1 MNEVHATYLI
11 PKERLAGMTKLFN
24 KLARKIAKGKTHA
37 DFEPTLE
44 VVRDQIMIRGEH
56 GTYHIIKG
64 NHRYPPNSV
73 FAEYVWVTIKY
84 QQPVLNGWSLVAVYD
99 WETNADG
106 ERTCYVS
113 PVPGQMVLPEYRNVE
128 DGECNHCNTNRRRNK
143 SMLITKNFL
152 EYKVVGS
159 TCIKDFLGHMSP
171 NSLIDVFSF
180 EQELRGYWMDD
191 YTGAGVVDM
200 VPVTYLFELAAMF
213 TRMYGYRNTSMMGA
227 TVDHVINYLS
237 PTTMDEVNFRNN
249 NAPNAADITTAQQTI
264 KWISEQSTASDYID
278 TLTKCVNA
286 GAVTHKRFGVVCS
299 APSVFLKTLVDNSKP
314 TSNEWIGTVKE
325 RMRDLA
331 GTVKRVRYAEGEYG
345 TTTIVTITNCSGDE
359 LVWFASNAL
368 EIEVGE
374 EWFFDATIKAH
385 KEYNGIKQTV
395 LTRVKYVTMNKQSQ
409 EAA

>member
-11 PKERLAGMTKLFN
+11 PKERLAGMTKLFK
-24 KLARKIAKGKTHA
+24 KLANKIAKGKTHA

-44 VVRDQIMIRGEH
+44 VVRDQIMVRGNGVFRPINPNRNYAN
-56 GTYHIIKG
+56 GT
-64 NHRYPPNSV
+64 V

-113 PVPGQMVLPEYRNVE
+113 PVPGQMVLPEFRNVE

-180 EQELRGYWMDD
+180 EQELRGYWTEE
-191 YTGAGVVDM
+191 YTGTTLTDM
-200 VPVTYLFELAAMF
+200 VSVPYLFELAAMF
-213 TRMYGYRNTSMMGA
+213 TRMYGYRNTSSAGA

-237 PTTMDEVNFRNN
+237 PSSADEVNFRNN
-249 NAPNAADITTAQQTI
+249 NAPSVLDTTTAQQTI

-278 TLTKCVNA
+278 TLTKCVKA
-286 GAVTHKRFGVVCS
+286 GVVTHKRFGVVCS
-299 APSVFLKTLVDNSKP
+299 APAVFMKTLADNSKP
-314 TSNEWIGTVKE
+314 TSNEWIGTIKD
-325 RMRDLA
+325 RMKYLA
-331 GTVKRVRYAEGEYG
+331 GTVKRVRYAEGAYG

-359 LVWFASNAL
+359 LVWFASSAL

-385 KEYNGIKQTV
+385 KEFNGIKQTV